1 MTNVPGAGFV
11 ALLAVMV
18 VFVVLPLLASASLLV
33 ARSTGLR
40 IEWSLLAVH
49 AVGLVGGVIVL
60 SVTGPFGIES
70 PSLPAVVGLLRF
82 AAGVLLAGLAIAG
95 VAEGGPI
102 AAGAAIAVLIGDVP
116 WRRGVWYATV
126 GYAGGG
132 VAGALV
138 GVALTGRLEVAAVGA
153 VLAAPAALCG
163 LAFERAAVRAGRF
176 SSVA

>member
-11 ALLAVMV
+11 ALLAAMALLI
-18 VFVVLPLLASASLLV
+18 VLPALAGVSLLV
-33 ARSTGLR
+33 SRATGLR

-49 AVGLVGGVIVL
+49 AVGIVAGVTVFGA
-60 SVTGPFGIES
+60 TAPFGIET
-70 PSLPAVVGLLRF
+70 PSLSAAVALLRFTLGVLVVGL
-82 AAGVLLAGLAIAG
+82 AMVA

-102 AAGAAIAVLIGDVP
+102 AAGAAVAALVGGVP
-116 WRRGVWYATV
+116 WRRGVWYATA

-138 GVALTGRLEVAAVGA
+138 GLAVTGRIELAAVGA

-163 LAFERAAVRAGRF
+163 LILERVVARSGRF
-176 SSVA
+176 SSAA